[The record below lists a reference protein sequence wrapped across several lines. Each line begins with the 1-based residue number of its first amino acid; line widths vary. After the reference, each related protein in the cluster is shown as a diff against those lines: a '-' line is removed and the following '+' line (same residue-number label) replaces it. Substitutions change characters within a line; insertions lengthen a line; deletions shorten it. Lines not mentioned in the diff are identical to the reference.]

1 MAGGAE
7 EGGSG
12 FNIHPME
19 QFELTPLFGG
29 HTVHW
34 YTLTNGTLWMALTV
48 AVISLLMVY
57 AARGRALVPSR
68 AQSAAEV
75 VYGFVYKMVEDVT
88 GKHGI
93 KYFPYVLTIF
103 LFVLFANLLG
113 LIPGSFATTAQ
124 FAVTGLLAIAVFVSV
139 TVIGFVKHGPGFL
152 KLFWV
157 GSAPTVA
164 LRIVLAVIEVI
175 SYFVRPV
182 SHSIRLGGNMIA
194 GHAVLKV
201 FAGFAGA
208 LGVGAILP
216 IFAITAVYGLELLV
230 AVIQAYVFSI
240 LTCVYLN
247 DALHPGH

>member
-7 EGGSG
+7 TGGSG

-19 QFELTPLFGG
+19 QFQLEPLFGG

-34 YTLTNGTLWMALTV
+34 YTLTNATLWFALTV
-48 AVISLLMVY
+48 GAISLLMVY
-57 AARGRALVPSR
+57 AASGRALVPSR

-88 GKHGI
+88 GKQGL
-93 KYFPYVLTIF
+93 KYFPYVMTIF
-103 LFVLFANLLG
+103 LFILFANLLG

-124 FAVTGLLAIAVFVSV
+124 FAVTGLLAITVFLSV
-139 TVIGFVKHGPGFL
+139 TVIGFVKHGPHFL
-152 KLFWV
+152 NLFWV
-157 GSAPTVA
+157 SSAPTVA

-208 LGVGAILP
+208 LGVGAIVP
-216 IFAITAVYGLELLV
+216 IFAITAMYGLELLV
-230 AVIQAYVFSI
+230 AVIQAYVFAI

>member
-88 GKHGI
+88 GKQGL
-93 KYFPYVLTIF
+93 KYFPYVLTVF

-124 FAVTGLLAIAVFVSV
+124 FAVTGLLAITVFVSV

-157 GSAPTVA
+157 TSAPTVV
-164 LRIVLAVIEVI
+164 LRIVLALIEVI

-208 LGVGAILP
+208 LGVGAVLP
-216 IFAITAVYGLELLV
+216 IFAITAVYGLELMV